1 MSYQAMKGH
10 RGPLNA
16 CYQGKEG
23 NLKRL
28 HDSNILEKQEQ
39 WRQKNISGCQGL
51 GQGRDDR
58 AHRFLGQGIFCT
70 IL

>member
-10 RGPLNA
+10 GRPLNA

-28 HDSNILEKQEQ
+28 YDSNILEKQEQ
-39 WRQKNISGCQGL
+39 WGQKNISCQGL

-58 AHRFLGQGIFCT
+58 AHRFLGQ
-70 IL
+70 